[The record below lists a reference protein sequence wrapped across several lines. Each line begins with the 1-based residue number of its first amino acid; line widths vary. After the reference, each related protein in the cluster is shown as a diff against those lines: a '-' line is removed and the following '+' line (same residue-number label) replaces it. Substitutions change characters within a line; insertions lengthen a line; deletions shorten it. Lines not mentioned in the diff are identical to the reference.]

1 MSDIHTAPTRKIRE
15 LVRALQP
22 TTLVVAGTRTQ
33 FDDWQREEFQARRH
47 AVYVSEPVKLLGRGR
62 DVVVVFLGTY
72 YERRDLGEITEYVAI
87 HPDWTTSFVR
97 EYSNAG
103 GGLVAK

>member
-22 TTLVVAGTRTQ
+22 ATLVVAGNYVQ
-33 FDDWQREEFQARRH
+33 FQNWRRKDPSRASAR
-47 AVYVSEPVKLLGRGR
+47 YVGEGCRGLFGNGAGTIAL
-62 DVVVVFLGTY
+62 FLGTY
-72 YERRDLGEITEYVAI
+72 YERRDLGEITEYVAS

-97 EYSNAG
+97 EG